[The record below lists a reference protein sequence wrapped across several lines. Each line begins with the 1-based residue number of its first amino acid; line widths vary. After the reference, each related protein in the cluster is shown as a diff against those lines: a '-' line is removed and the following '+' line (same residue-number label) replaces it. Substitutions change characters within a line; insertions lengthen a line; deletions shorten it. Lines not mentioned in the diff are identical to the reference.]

1 MLAGLLFSGSSW
13 KEKDEGGATGRVS
26 APPRARMR
34 ALLLAASAFLIQ
46 RRPMRLSAIVKAAA
60 ILLMASFVPAS
71 PASAHPHVWVTVQTE
86 VLTGPNQEITAFKHK
101 WIFDEMYSEFAVQG
115 LDTNGDGLYSEE
127 ELRPLAQTNVEAL
140 KEFEYFTFAF
150 LGKDKLA
157 LKEPAPDYRLEYKN
171 KLLTLYFTL
180 PLATP
185 VPRNKMKDFNFA
197 VYDPGMYV
205 AMTFGKK
212 APIKIISAK
221 PLPCRARVGSRPPAQ
236 DASLAQLGE
245 NIDPASNLGLQFA
258 ERITIDCK

>member
-1 MLAGLLFSGSSW
+1 M
-13 KEKDEGGATGRVS
+13 K
-26 APPRARMR
+26 
-34 ALLLAASAFLIQ
+34 
-46 RRPMRLSAIVKAAA
+46 RLAIVKAAA
-60 ILLMASFVPAS
+60 ILLMTPLVVAS

-101 WIFDEMYSEFAVQG
+101 WTFDEMYSEFAVQG
-115 LDTNGDGLYSEE
+115 LDTNGDGIYSEE

-157 LKEPAPDYRLEYKN
+157 LKEPAPDYRLEYKD

-180 PLATP
+180 PLAAP
-185 VPRNKMKDFNFA
+185 VPRDKIKDFNFA

-205 AMTFGKK
+205 AMTFART
-212 APIKIISAK
+212 APVKITAAK
-221 PLPCRARVGSRPPAQ
+221 PLPCRVRTGSRPPAQ
-236 DASLAQLGE
+236 EESLAQLGE